1 MGALLAC
8 CRIGCQVA
16 MLGIA
21 GLLGMLLIGGINHWG
36 ESQIERS
43 DAMVTAARD
52 ANDQEAR
59 LQIALLQARRN
70 EKNFLLRRDQ
80 DSLALH
86 AASIGAANQIV
97 AALAARFADDPPTRT
112 MLEQIREDTG
122 RYAATFESLVREARL
137 VGLHEADGLQGE
149 LRDRVHAVEDR
160 LGALDA
166 PAARIAML
174 MMRRHEKDFI
184 ARLDPS
190 YAAEVKARLPDFVAA
205 LDAAAPP
212 ADLRR
217 DLTRNMA
224 AYQDAFARFATGVL
238 AEQAANGQL
247 AVLYREVEPR
257 LTRLDETFRARA
269 EAAQKTG
276 DAMAMFTRRLVLL
289 ALGGVIVLVA
299 GLSWLVGRGIARP
312 ILAVTR
318 AMEALVLGEL
328 DTTLPDDR
336 RHDEI
341 GTMARTLQAFRDSLV
356 DTARL
361 REEQAGA
368 QVAAEAAKRA
378 ALTAMAEKI
387 EAEAGDSVR
396 RIGERTATMTGTAE
410 EMRELAA
417 RVGHSAAGANEA
429 ASLALA
435 NAQTVA
441 SAAEQLSAS
450 IGEISGQVNHST
462 ATVTLAV
469 DASNATRA
477 TIEALNERVGRIGA
491 VAEIISDIAAK
502 TNLLAL
508 NATIEAARAGEAGK
522 GFAVVASEVKQLA
535 NQTARST
542 EEINRHIGEVRSAT
556 TEAVTAVAR
565 IATTIGEV
573 NAIAGSIAA
582 AVEEQGA
589 ATAEIAR
596 GVSSTAAAVD
606 AMTARNGEVSHE
618 AEVAGRHASEV
629 LDGTRILDGAVAD
642 LRQALIRAIRTST
655 AEVDRRLFQRH
666 DVDLACQLELPGLGS
681 VAARVSDVSEVG
693 ARLTG
698 TAGLTPGT
706 RGRLRMAGLATPLGF
721 TVLGKE
727 GAATRVTFTL
737 DDASRVALRT
747 MMSAGAP
754 RAAA

>member
-1 MGALLAC
+1 M
-8 CRIGCQVA
+8 
-16 MLGIA
+16 
-21 GLLGMLLIGGINHWG
+21 
-36 ESQIERS
+36 
-43 DAMVTAARD
+43 
-52 ANDQEAR
+52 
-59 LQIALLQARRN
+59 
-70 EKNFLLRRDQ
+70 
-80 DSLALH
+80 
-86 AASIGAANQIV
+86 
-97 AALAARFADDPPTRT
+97 
-112 MLEQIREDTG
+112 
-122 RYAATFESLVREARL
+122 TFETLAREARL

-149 LRDRVHAVEDR
+149 LRDRVHAVEGR
-160 LGALDA
+160 LGSLDA

-184 ARLDPS
+184 ARLDPN

-217 DLTRNMA
+217 DLMRNMN
-224 AYQDAFARFATGVL
+224 AYQEAFARFATGVL

-247 AVLYREVEPR
+247 AGQYREVEPR
-257 LTRLDETFRARA
+257 LSRMDEIFRARA
-269 EAAQKTG
+269 EAAQKAG
-276 DAMAMFTRRLVLL
+276 DAMAVFTRRLVLL
-289 ALGGVIVLVA
+289 AMGGVIVVVA

-336 RHDEI
+336 RRDEI
-341 GTMARTLQAFRDSLV
+341 GMMARTVRVFRDSLV
-356 DTARL
+356 DAARL

-387 EAEAGDSVR
+387 EAEAGDAVR
-396 RIGERTATMTGTAE
+396 RIGDRTTAMTATAE
-410 EMRELAA
+410 EMRKLAA

-450 IGEISGQVNHST
+450 IGEISGQVHHST

-491 VAEIISDIAAK
+491 VAEIIGDIAAK

-606 AMTARNGEVSHE
+606 AMTARNGEVTHE
-618 AEVAGRHASEV
+618 AEMAGRHASEV
-629 LDGTRILDGAVAD
+629 LDGTRVLDSAVAE
-642 LRQALIRAIRTST
+642 LRQALIRTVRTST
-655 AEVDRRLFQRH
+655 AEVDRRMFQRH
-666 DVDLACQLELPGLGS
+666 DVDLTCRLELPGLGP
-681 VAARVSDVSEVG
+681 VDARVSDVSEGG

-698 TAGLTPGT
+698 AAGLTPGT
-706 RGRLRMAGLATPLGF
+706 RGTLRMAGLATPLAF
-721 TVLGKE
+721 TVRGTE

-737 DDASRVALRT
+737 DDISRVALRR
-747 MMSAGAP
+747 MLSAGAP